1 LGKKKERPMVGEKE
15 SFQAYC
21 MRDYWSS
28 LLSRLILPE
37 SSTGALEAGGD
48 LHSRAMETMKEA

>member
-1 LGKKKERPMVGEKE
+1 
-15 SFQAYC
+15 

-37 SSTGALEAGGD
+37 GSTGALEARGD
-48 LHSRAMETMKEA
+48 LPSWEITEIMTEA